1 MNNKTMQLVNMINPP
16 ITPPSRIINKIQ
28 MINYIRQFILQIAVN
43 RFKWQFSTQFLNLTS
58 LELEK
63 FIYQN
68 ATLAFVKL
76 NGNYYITRY
85 SSTQI
90 DGYGREKIIQPI
102 QFVNSSI
109 VFPEYMVYNG
119 GEKFGDEY
127 AIIINENNFNVST
140 ETFILNSI
148 EEIVDIFN
156 QKKINRI
163 TSTKKVIFK
172 TNKNNRE
179 STEKSLNEL
188 FSDSSFY
195 TIVNED
201 SVIDVESVDTNVQ
214 YQQQDYWQDINSAIN
229 FAMDFLGLENA
240 GVFQKKVQALQAEQR
255 GSTVTS
261 NLILNQYYNNRLDF
275 IDKIKKIHNI
285 DLGLTINVE
294 KTDNNQTQDKEV
306 TTSDNQ

>member
-1 MNNKTMQLVNMINPP
+1 MNNKTIQLVNMINPP
-16 ITPPSRIINKIQ
+16 TTPPSRIINKIQ
-28 MINYIRQFILQIAVN
+28 MINYIRQFILQIAIN

-119 GEKFGDEY
+119 GENFGDEY

-140 ETFILNSI
+140 ETFILNSA

-285 DLGLTINVE
+285 DLGLSINVE
-294 KTDNNQTQDKEV
+294 KTDNNQTLDKEV